1 MVTDECLLLEI
12 LISVEDLEGCHG
24 NEAQAT
30 QVRLL

>member
-12 LISVEDLEGCHG
+12 LISVGDQEGSHG

-30 QVRLL
+30 QVLLL